1 VRLVNA
7 ADIAVIITAVATGIT
22 AIGGLVLAFA
32 VLIPTLRA
40 ARETHHLV
48 NQTRTDMLRRE
59 EVLIAALQAGGIAI
73 PPDQSLARLTPGE
86 AAAAEAPSTREER
99 S

>member
-1 VRLVNA
+1 VL
-7 ADIAVIITAVATGIT
+7 TAL
-22 AIGGLVLAFA
+22 GGLVLAFA
-32 VLIPTLRA
+32 VLIPTLRTTQT
-40 ARETHHLV
+40 THHLV

-73 PPDQSLARLTPGE
+73 PPDPSLARPTPGE
-86 AAAAEAPSTREER
+86 AAAQQSTTENT